1 MSILSSVDTFNEERI
16 DKITKKFFSKTNLKK
31 GDQISLL
38 GLSFKPNTD
47 DVRDSTSLKIAKLLQ
62 DKGIVIKSYDP
73 EAMDNAIKENTELQL
88 CNSAYEACED
98 TKAIIIG
105 TEWNEFRALD
115 FLKIKGISK
124 NLVIFDLRN
133 IYNAKEITDLGFQ
146 YFGTGK

>member
-1 MSILSSVDTFNEERI
+1 MSILSSVDAFNEERI
-16 DKITKKFFSKTNLKK
+16 NKITNKFFSKANLKK

-62 DKGIVIKSYDP
+62 DQGIKVKSYDP
-73 EAMDNAIKENTELQL
+73 EAMHNAKKENIELHL

-105 TEWNEFRALD
+105 TEWNLS
-115 FLKIKGISK
+115 LIHI
-124 NLVIFDLRN
+124 
-133 IYNAKEITDLGFQ
+133 
-146 YFGTGK
+146 